1 MLAFDEDPSNIG
13 FWEYTVY
20 KVRFRRNQANIFLS
34 CLLFLLVD
42 VRTCIWVFFVSH
54 VCNGDVYWRCGV
66 CWYLLH
72 PKDKYFGF
80 DVPHVCREHVGEGGV
95 KRTIGAK

>member
-20 KVRFRRNQANIFLS
+20 KVRFRRNQANSFYLACCFCWLTS
-34 CLLFLLVD
+34 ELAFG
-42 VRTCIWVFFVSH
+42 VFCVA
-54 VCNGDVYWRCGV
+54 VCNGAVYWRCGV